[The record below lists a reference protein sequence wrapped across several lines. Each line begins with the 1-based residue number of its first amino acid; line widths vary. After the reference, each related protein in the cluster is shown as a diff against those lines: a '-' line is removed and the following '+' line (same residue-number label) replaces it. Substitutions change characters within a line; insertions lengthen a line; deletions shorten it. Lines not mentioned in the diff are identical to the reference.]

1 MHMIDTIFLHLLTW
15 RLWREKLRKRV
26 GGTKKQHVVVMPPAF
41 AVPPTPAL
49 TLPLPAPS
57 VAIVFLPHSI
67 PLTPAPIAL
76 AWALVVS
83 RAFPVFTPAPCV
95 LSMPPAF
102 TISTTLHTV
111 DHACACTHERN
122 KKGNLLSISFC
133 CSVFNICF
141 SA

>member
-1 MHMIDTIFLHLLTW
+1 MYMIDTIFLHLLTW
-15 RLWREKLRKRV
+15 RLWREN
-26 GGTKKQHVVVMPPAF
+26 GSCTEKKQHVVVMPPAF

-49 TLPLPAPS
+49 RVTLPLPAPS
-57 VAIVFLPHSI
+57 VAIVFLPLSI

-95 LSMPPAF
+95 LLMPPAF

-133 CSVFNICF
+133 CSVFNVYF

>member
-1 MHMIDTIFLHLLTW
+1 MIDTIFLHLLTW

-57 VAIVFLPHSI
+57 VAIVFLPLSI

-133 CSVFNICF
+133 CSVFNVYF